1 MAYASVNDVAAR
13 INRSLSDTEI
23 EMCGTMLDDAA
34 VIIDAYNS
42 SASDEAKLIVSCRM
56 VIRALGDGSTQGVP
70 LGATQGTMSALGY
83 SQSWTIGA
91 SGSAGELYIG
101 KTEKKLLGAGER
113 IGASNPL
120 SFIAGGGNDERC

>member
-13 INRSLSDTEI
+13 INRSLSDAEK

-56 VIRALGDGSTQGVP
+56 VLRALGDGSTQGVP

-120 SFIAGGGNDERC
+120 SFIAGGNNDERC

>member
-83 SQSWTIGA
+83 SQSWAIGA

>member
-120 SFIAGGGNDERC
+120 SFIAGGSNDERC